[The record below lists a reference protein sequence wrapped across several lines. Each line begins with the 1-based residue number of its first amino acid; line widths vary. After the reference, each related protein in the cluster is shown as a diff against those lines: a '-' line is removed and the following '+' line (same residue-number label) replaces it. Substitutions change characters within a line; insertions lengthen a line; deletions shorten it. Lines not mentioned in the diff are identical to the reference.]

1 MVERIMNNK
10 TILVTGGAGFIG
22 SNLVDALIK
31 KDYRVVVIDD
41 LSTGKKVNINPKAEF
56 HQFNICDFE
65 TIAPLFNGVDYVIHL
80 AAMPRI
86 PVSVKDPVGTSNVNI
101 TGTVSVFKA
110 SYDKKVKRV
119 VFASSSSIYGNQK
132 ELPLKESMAPSPISP
147 YGLQKLVG
155 EQFAKL
161 FTDFYKLPV
170 VSLRFF
176 NIYGPRLDPDS
187 EYSLVIGK
195 FLKQKSQG
203 GALTIFGTGE
213 QTRAFCFVEDL
224 VDALINAT
232 ESEKIKGGEAINIG
246 NEKSYSVNYLADL
259 IGQEKQY
266 LPERPGDILHTG
278 ADITVARNLLDW
290 EHKTSFKE
298 GVKRTIEWFDNY
310 KKNK

>member
-1 MVERIMNNK
+1 MNESK

-22 SNLVDALIK
+22 SNLVDTLIK
-31 KDYRVVVIDD
+31 RGYRVVVIDD
-41 LSTGKKVNINPKAEF
+41 LSTGKLENINPKAEF
-56 HQFNICDFE
+56 HQVSICDFE
-65 TIAPLFNGVDYVIHL
+65 KIAPLFNGVDYVIHL

-86 PVSVKDPVGTSNVNI
+86 PVSVKDPVGTTNANI

-110 SYDKKVKRV
+110 AYDKKIKRV

-132 ELPLKESMAPSPISP
+132 ELPLRESMTPSPISP

-176 NIYGPRLDPDS
+176 NIYGPRLDPNS

-195 FLKQKSQG
+195 FLKQKSKG
-203 GALTIFGTGE
+203 EALTIFGTGE
-213 QTRAFCFVEDL
+213 QTRGFCFVEDL
-224 VDALINAT
+224 VDALIKAT

-246 NEKSYSVNYLADL
+246 NEKSQSVNYLADL

-278 ADITVARNLLDW
+278 ADITMAKNLLDW
-290 EHKTSFKE
+290 EPKTSFEE
-298 GVKRTIEWFDNY
+298 GVKKTIEWFDNLS
-310 KKNK
+310 